1 MDNRMTLGMTLVADA
16 MAWGL
21 ALLQALLYLALAP
34 LLVGWIRKVKAA
46 LQNRRGASLWQP
58 YRDLYKLFAKE
69 TRMAHSASLLFRAAP
84 YIVFVA
90 TWLAAAAVPLI
101 ASDLPTAAIADVIVI
116 AGLLALARFFLAL
129 AGMDVGTAFG
139 GMGASREM
147 LVSALAEPAMLMAV
161 FTLSM
166 TAHSTNLASVVNFQ
180 LDNGIILRPS
190 FVFALA
196 GLVLVAVA
204 ETGRI
209 PVDNPT
215 THLELTMIHEAMILE
230 YSGRHLALMEW
241 AAQLKLLL
249 YGALLAN
256 VFFPWGIAQGFGFA
270 ALAAGFCI
278 VMLKLAVL
286 AAALAVSETVLAKMR
301 LFRAPAFLNLALLLA
316 LLGLLSHVILEVG

>member
-1 MDNRMTLGMTLVADA
+1 
-16 MAWGL
+16 
-21 ALLQALLYLALAP
+21 
-34 LLVGWIRKVKAA
+34 
-46 LQNRRGASLWQP
+46 
-58 YRDLYKLFAKE
+58 
-69 TRMAHSASLLFRAAP
+69 
-84 YIVFVA
+84 VFSA

-101 ASDLPTAAIADVIVI
+101 ATHLPTAAIADVIVM

-161 FTLSM
+161 FTLAM
-166 TAHSTNLASVVNFQ
+166 TAHSTNLASVVEYQ
-180 LDNGIILRPS
+180 LSVAGVLRPS
-190 FVFALA
+190 FLFALA

-209 PVDNPT
+209 PIDNPA

-241 AAQLKLLL
+241 AAQIKLML
-249 YGALLAN
+249 YGTLIAN
-256 VFFPWGIAQGFGFA
+256 VFFPWGIAREADLDSMSTSLSVGLVVVVLKLGVLGV
-270 ALAAGFCI
+270 ALATA
-278 VMLKLAVL
+278 
-286 AAALAVSETVLAKMR
+286 ETVLAKMR
-301 LFRAPAFLNLALLLA
+301 LFRVPAFLNLALLLA